1 MQQSFLNV
9 QKKEKALKQRR
20 LLIFFYA
27 ALGILFTGL
36 IVLLFLLQNRGNYA
50 WMLCLFCPLLC
61 FLLLVFFY
69 LLFFVSRPLSSLL
82 KIYASLERKKPSVSS
97 LTYLGNKEDKAT
109 EQNLTCQVL
118 RFENEEKRE
127 ILFYVLEEEEIT
139 LEVGKR
145 YKTKEISSFLVEA
158 IEL

>member
-1 MQQSFLNV
+1 
-9 QKKEKALKQRR
+9 
-20 LLIFFYA
+20 
-27 ALGILFTGL
+27 
-36 IVLLFLLQNRGNYA
+36 
-50 WMLCLFCPLLC
+50 MLCLFCPLLC